1 MSAPAAIRYVDR
13 ATGEE
18 RSERVFGETGLR
30 RLYGNALGR
39 VLAHHV
45 VSHPIVSALYAHKKA
60 RDRDVRGFV
69 DAYDVDAAAAEFGV
83 DAYRNVA
90 SFFERRLR
98 DGARPIDATAHHMV
112 SPVDGRVLA
121 IDCAS
126 AHALPVKGHA
136 LDKRALVAGAVAA
149 DVVDALDAALVFR
162 LAPAD
167 YHRVH
172 LPCGGGLSAPVWRGA
187 RLHSVHPIAL
197 AGGAPSFG
205 NKRSVSVLTSPVFGT
220 VIVVLVGAMLVG
232 TITHTHGPGPCVKGD
247 ELGLFSFGGSTVVLL
262 CDRKKVAV
270 DDDLWATS
278 ARGLE
283 TLVRMGTRV
292 AASPTP
298 RAV

>member
-1 MSAPAAIRYVDR
+1 MPAPAAIRYVDR

-30 RLYGNALGR
+30 RLYGNPVGR

-45 VSHPIVSALYAHKKA
+45 VSHPIVSALYARKKA
-60 RDRDVRGFV
+60 RDKNVGAFVSAYDVDVDAAEFAV
-69 DAYDVDAAAAEFGV
+69 DAYD
-83 DAYRNVA
+83 NVA
-90 SFFERRLR
+90 AFFERRLR
-98 DGARPIDATAHHMV
+98 AGARPIDTTAHHLV

-121 IDCAS
+121 IDCAN

-172 LPCGGGLSAPVWRGA
+172 VPCDGVLSAPVWRGA

-197 AGGAPSFG
+197 AGGAPSFL
-205 NKRSVSVLTSPVFGT
+205 NKRSIAVLTSPVFGT
-220 VIVVLVGAMLVG
+220 VVVVLVGALLVG
-232 TITHTHGPGPCVKGD
+232 TITHTHAPGACAKGD

-262 CDRKKVAV
+262 CDRTKVAV

-278 ARGLE
+278 ARGTE
-283 TLVRMGTRV
+283 TFVRLGTRV
-292 AASPTP
+292 AAHPTRP
-298 RAV
+298 D